1 MWYDSH
7 GPTPAGYDE
16 SMPNLSYDA
25 SLAALLVTLLWM
37 LVEKVVLPLIR
48 RNAATRQEEEL
59 KRLYRLLD
67 AIKETVQEQC
77 KKNAVVAR
85 QSEDLWRWHM
95 PDTDGEQSWKG
106 RSAERLLTS
115 INEQLAVLTKVA
127 LEMGTLLKRD
137 RRD

>member
-67 AIKETVQEQC
+67 AIKETVQADKQT
-77 KKNAVVAR
+77 V
-85 QSEDLWRWHM
+85 S
-95 PDTDGEQSWKG
+95 
-106 RSAERLLTS
+106 
-115 INEQLAVLTKVA
+115 
-127 LEMGTLLKRD
+127 
-137 RRD
+137 